1 MQTVLVENRSVAFV
15 AGLFRSLWVDIS
27 MTFNE
32 AVQNKKPKQMR
43 KCLGSTSINMSLKL
57 FWRKACHDI
66 EAKLFTNFC

>member
-32 AVQNKKPKQMR
+32 AVQNKKPKQMLR
-43 KCLGSTSINMSLKL
+43 LN
-57 FWRKACHDI
+57 
-66 EAKLFTNFC
+66 EY